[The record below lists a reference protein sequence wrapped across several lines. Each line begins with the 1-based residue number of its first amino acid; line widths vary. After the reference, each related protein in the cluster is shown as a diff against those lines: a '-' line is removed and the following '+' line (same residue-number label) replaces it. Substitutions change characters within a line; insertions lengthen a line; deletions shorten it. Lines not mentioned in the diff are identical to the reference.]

1 MRMLRNEDLWL
12 CIAAVGLLLMFE
24 RWSVLE
30 VKSGE
35 VVASQVSFWCIKREV
50 KKINVSDV
58 GKVGIGSTHGGKG
71 GSLPKL
77 LVYTK
82 RGELFYTMIYNNGFT
97 ANQRI
102 ARDVDRFKDA
112 MVHDTGFCVSRNES
126 GLWVVL
132 VVISLVVSIYKRLWR
147 LERQRQAGNVC

>member
-1 MRMLRNEDLWL
+1 
-12 CIAAVGLLLMFE
+12 
-24 RWSVLE
+24 
-30 VKSGE
+30 
-35 VVASQVSFWCIKREV
+35 
-50 KKINVSDV
+50 
-58 GKVGIGSTHGGKG
+58 
-71 GSLPKL
+71 
-77 LVYTK
+77 
-82 RGELFYTMIYNNGFT
+82 MIYNNGFT

-132 VVISLVVSIYKRLWR
+132 VVISLVVSIYKRSWR